1 MTMSALR
8 GLYAVTP
15 DGLPFERL
23 AALTGAALAGGVRLV
38 QYRSKASSVELRRSQ
53 AAALLALCRACGAQ
67 LVINDDLALA
77 LELGADGVH
86 LGRDDGDLALARR
99 ALGPKRI
106 LGASCYG
113 DLALAEA
120 AAAAGADYLALG
132 SVFASSTK
140 PQAPVVP
147 LELLGEAKRRF
158 GLPVAAIGGITLDN
172 AARTIAAGAD
182 LLAVIADLFDA
193 GDVAAV
199 SARAEN
205 FQKLFD

>member
-1 MTMSALR
+1 MTMR

-15 DGLPFERL
+15 EGLPFERL
-23 AALTGAALAGGVRLV
+23 AALVSAALAGGVRLV
-38 QYRSKASSVELRRSQ
+38 QYRSKESSIELRRHQ
-53 AAALLALCRACGAQ
+53 AAALLALCRARGAR
-67 LVINDDLALA
+67 LIINDDLALA
-77 LELGADGVH
+77 LELDADGVH
-86 LGRDDGDLALARR
+86 LGRDDGDLAAARE
-99 ALGPKRI
+99 ALGSDRI

-113 DLALAEA
+113 DLALAGA

-132 SVFASSTK
+132 SVFASHTK
-140 PQAPVVP
+140 PQAPVIP

-193 GDVAAV
+193 GDVAA
-199 SARAEN
+199 AGERAKAY
-205 FQKLFD
+205 QKLFA